1 MHTLGELITGRVLHV
16 VTPDWSVQQAAE
28 LMAEKNIGAVPVLAE
43 RRLVGIFSERD
54 LLTRV
59 IAQKKDPALIKVG
72 HVMTRNLIVASA
84 SDDYPACL
92 EKMKAAG
99 CRHLP
104 VITGDQLV
112 GIVSM
117 RDLLLHDVK
126 QKDSEIRLLNEY
138 IHFVPSTVL

>member
-1 MHTLGELITGRVLHV
+1 LIAGRSLHV
-16 VTPDWSVQQAAE
+16 VAPDWTVQQVAE
-28 LMAEKNIGAVPVLAE
+28 LMAEKRIGAVPVLVE
-43 RRLVGIFSERD
+43 NRLAGIFSERD

-59 IAQKKDPALIKVG
+59 IALKKDPALTKVS
-72 HVMTRNLIVASA
+72 HVMTRNLIVANA
-84 SDDYPACL
+84 NDDYQACL
-92 EKMKAAG
+92 EKMKAVS

-104 VITGDQLV
+104 VIKDEQLI

-138 IHFVPSTVL
+138 IYFAPSAMSGLLE

>member
-112 GIVSM
+112 GIGSM